1 MVALQ
6 SEFGAQ
12 RRVGQVP
19 HWHRVALLARPAR
32 EKDRTA
38 NARVDELSRCACGS
52 IGDGQRQRPRR
63 RGRLVGEDEGVAP
76 LGGHSKVA
84 EPP

>member
-6 SEFGAQ
+6 SKFGAQ

-19 HWHRVALLARPAR
+19 HWRRAALLARPAR

-38 NARVDELSRCACGS
+38 NARVDELPRCACDS
-52 IGDGQRQRPRR
+52 IG
-63 RGRLVGEDEGVAP
+63 EG
-76 LGGHSKVA
+76 
-84 EPP
+84 